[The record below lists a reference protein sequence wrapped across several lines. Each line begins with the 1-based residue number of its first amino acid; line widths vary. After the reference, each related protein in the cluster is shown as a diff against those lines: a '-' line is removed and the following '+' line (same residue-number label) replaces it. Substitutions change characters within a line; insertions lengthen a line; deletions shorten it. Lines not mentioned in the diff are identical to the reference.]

1 MNTKALVAEFVGTF
15 ALIFIGAGAGAIGVG
30 GLVGVAFAH
39 GLVVLG
45 FAYAYGHISG
55 THINP
60 AVTFGL
66 LIGGEI
72 SLQDAIGY
80 WVVQLLGGIV
90 GAFALSFALSGTE
103 FANAGLGATTL
114 AAGVSPAAG
123 FVVELLLTFFL
134 VNAIFNTAVSGK
146 AGNLAPVAIG
156 LTLTFS
162 ILMGGP
168 LTGASLNPARTLGPA
183 IASGNFA
190 DIWLYFAGPL
200 VGAALAALLYT
211 NLLKPSK

>member
-1 MNTKALVAEFVGTF
+1 MDTKALVAEFIGTF
-15 ALIFIGAGAGAIGVG
+15 TLIFIGAGAGALGVG
-30 GLVGVAFAH
+30 GLVGVALAH

-60 AVTFGL
+60 AVTFGM
-66 LIGGEI
+66 LIGGQI
-72 SLQDAIGY
+72 DVATAVGY

-90 GAFALSFALSGTE
+90 GGFALSFVLGGADT
-103 FANAGLGATTL
+103 GLGATVL
-114 AAGVSPAAG
+114 ADGVSPLQGLVLEA
-123 FVVELLLTFFL
+123 LLTFFL

-156 LTLTFS
+156 LTLVFA

-183 IASGNFA
+183 LASGNFA
-190 DIWLYFAGPL
+190 DLWLYLVGPL
-200 VGAALAALLYT
+200 AGGAAAALLYT
-211 NLLKPSK
+211 TFLKPTK